1 MCGETDIINVEIV
14 VPNQTRY
21 LSLIGNIAEQV
32 AKTLDVYTG
41 DRDAL
46 AYHLNLVLT
55 EAMVNAI
62 QHAAPG
68 DANKTV
74 RVCIR
79 IRDKDLQISVHDHG
93 QGFDLNAVPPPD
105 FDALNERG
113 RGIFF
118 MRTFMDWVSYRKA
131 DNGNVLEM
139 YKKLA

>member
-1 MCGETDIINVEIV
+1 MGGETDIIDVEIV

-62 QHAAPG
+62 QHAAAG
-68 DANKTV
+68 DADKTV
-74 RVCIR
+74 RVCMR
-79 IRDKDLQISVHDHG
+79 IRDKDLRICVYDHG
-93 QGFDLNAVPPPD
+93 QGFDLNAVPPPNL
-105 FDALNERG
+105 DALNERG

-118 MRTFMDWVSYRKA
+118 MRTFMDWVNYRKA

-139 YKKLA
+139 YKRLA